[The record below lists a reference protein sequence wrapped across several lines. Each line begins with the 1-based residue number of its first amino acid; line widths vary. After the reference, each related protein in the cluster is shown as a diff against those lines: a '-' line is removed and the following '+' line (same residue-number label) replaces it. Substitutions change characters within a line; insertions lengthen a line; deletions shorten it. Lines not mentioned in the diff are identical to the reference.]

1 MALGVNNMSREG
13 AEIKADGGGRRSG
26 LGRVR
31 QLTVERPCGP
41 MFLAPPVLENLAG
54 GISAGG
60 PHHATPG
67 MRAGSAQ
74 VETAHRG
81 AVVRVARR
89 RAQEE
94 ELLRGH
100 FAVEDVPLGEAENL
114 LQVPG

>member
-1 MALGVNNMSREG
+1 MALGVNNMSRQG
-13 AEIKADGGGRRSG
+13 AEIKEDGSG
-26 LGRVR
+26 AQPR
-31 QLTVERPCGP
+31 QAIDGAAPPDGAR
-41 MFLAPPVLENLAG
+41 LAMPVLENLAG

-60 PHHATPG
+60 PHDAAPG
-67 MRAGSAQ
+67 MRSGAAQ
-74 VETAHRG
+74 VEAAHRR

-100 FAVEDVPLGEAENL
+100 LAVEDVPLGQAEDL